1 MHPNCRP
8 DHNHI
13 DSRGVKHCPHCGGSL
28 ESRFIDFEQR
38 TRLVCSKCGFINYL
52 NPKVIAAAIPRQG
65 DRIWLLRRSIE
76 PGMGKWTIPGGY
88 VDLGE
93 PVTDAAVRETLEE
106 TLLDIR
112 LDGLLNVYSYS
123 NVGVVVV
130 VYCAT
135 VTGGNAGI
143 TPESQ
148 EVRAFELSEI
158 PWPEL
163 AFLSTH
169 DALAEYVKVT
179 AAGGRMASLP
189 PVK

>member
-8 DHNHI
+8 DHNHL
-13 DSRGVKHCPHCGGSL
+13 DAQWAKHCTRCGGSL

-38 TRLVCSKCGFINYL
+38 TRLVCSKCSSINYL

-65 DRIWLLRRSIE
+65 ARIWLLRRSIE
-76 PGMGKWTIPGGY
+76 PGMGCWTFPGGY

-93 PVTDAAVRETLEE
+93 PVPDAAIRETLEE

-112 LDGLLNVYSYS
+112 LDGLLNVYSYT

-135 VTGGNAGI
+135 VTGGNAGV
-143 TPESQ
+143 TSESQ

-158 PWPEL
+158 PWAEL

-169 DALAEYVKVT
+169 DALSEYVQVT
-179 AAGGRMASLP
+179 ASGTRNACSLP
-189 PVK
+189 MK